1 MQVLSK
7 LLEPNDKSQKV
18 VSPFPLDNRSQARL
32 QSIIRILKKAI
43 KSVGLKN
50 PLEIPSQLAHTKK
63 KYSTMGTSKRS
74 CTLPRRHAYHTKSNR
89 MQVVKTPGGK
99 LVMHVV
105 NKRSSG
111 PKCGDTGV
119 QLHGVSGNFY

>member
-50 PLEIPSQLAHTKK
+50 PFGNTQPTRPYQKK
-63 KYSTMGTSKRS
+63 
-74 CTLPRRHAYHTKSNR
+74 
-89 MQVVKTPGGK
+89 V
-99 LVMHVV
+99 
-105 NKRSSG
+105 
-111 PKCGDTGV
+111 
-119 QLHGVSGNFY
+119 